1 MHRDDCSYDPE
12 LAPEDREMNSCS
24 VRTALALS
32 LVIVLSVVAIHG
44 FVLSNGTPNTKV
56 SVPSSPSPTV
66 LYEAS
71 DDNADDS
78 ERKGAWDEN
87 VDYDKE
93 WPGGSQESSSG
104 NSLPDPGTAWD
115 TLPNKLG
122 PDFMGNDATE
132 LLGID
137 LELEPLS
144 QTDADKLRE
153 DARKIVEEAIDAGV
167 NDIES
172 LKAKMKRE
180 LDASRKAM
188 SIASDLEAKRQ
199 SDLLMRK
206 IDSMTG
212 DFLKKTESS
221 RKSTKMAAAASR
233 AMEGT
238 AATGMKAKGIEVGTW
253 GVLGGRTVVADDEL
267 ANSRG
272 SGLLGSVG
280 KAVKDADLA
289 KSKAQAQEYSDLG
302 GFGSSSSIIEEE
314 VVEEVLE
321 NRILIVA
328 DTQKDKMAK
337 LLVPALVKAFE
348 KEEESIYNL
357 KIDVLPASSAS
368 MPLGGNDADCVIVF
382 CTSTQPDALKK
393 MLDRLLRKT
402 IGTGGGKVGTPPT
415 QLIGISTLGTERT
428 DAFPYSMQNFMGGK
442 LQTRRQIE
450 EVFINTVRNRVVEP
464 PLDYTIIKMKEGE
477 FADGGKSDFALLP
490 GDVLD
495 DATSIETATQVILQA
510 VAYQPPARNSTISL
524 SGSLPSAALV
534 DQDPMSE
541 EFEKQDDFWR
551 ETFAC
556 LDGPEL
562 WKTTLLET
570 EASGSGLS
578 DEISDTYDKL
588 IEYLG
593 EWADVLALSG
603 KGLTTP
609 IRAEIDGSL
618 DPSSMVTPSNSRT
631 LLVQDGVRLL
641 FLPTNTGKNYASREE
656 ELEQEKQGQ
665 KSTNRPARKFAKEGG
680 IDVVVEIANT
690 SGIDGPPMQQLRVRA
705 RRTNYAE
712 DAVIKEISESTIV
725 KRLEEAIDVFKTD
738 QNMQD

>member
-1 MHRDDCSYDPE
+1 MRSF
-12 LAPEDREMNSCS
+12 SQ
-24 VRTALALS
+24 RTARSSRAFVIALAF
-32 LVIVLSVVAIHG
+32 VTTSVVSVYAFSSTGI
-44 FVLSNGTPNTKV
+44 LNNGITT
-56 SVPSSPSPTV
+56 SAQSPSPTV
-66 LYEAS
+66 LFAN
-71 DDNADDS
+71 DDEDDS

-93 WPGGSQESSSG
+93 WPGGSSEKGGSS
-104 NSLPDPGTAWD
+104 SLPDPGTSWD
-115 TLPNKLG
+115 TLPNRLD

-137 LELEPLS
+137 LSLEPLS
-144 QTDADKLRE
+144 AKDAERLRE

-199 SDLLMRK
+199 SDLLMSK
-206 IDSMTG
+206 IDGLTG
-212 DFLKKTESS
+212 DFLKSTEIS

-253 GVLGGRTVVADDEL
+253 GVLGGRTVVADNDR

-280 KAVKDADLA
+280 NAERDADLA
-289 KSKAQAQEYSDLG
+289 KSKSKVEYSDFNDFG
-302 GFGSSSSIIEEE
+302 GNAAEEE
-314 VVEEVLE
+314 AIVEIQE
-321 NRILIVA
+321 NRILILA

-337 LLVPALVKAFE
+337 QLVPPLLKAFE
-348 KEEESIYNL
+348 KEEESIANL
-357 KIDVLPASSAS
+357 KIDVLAPSTAN

-382 CTSTQPDALKK
+382 CTGLTQPDALKA

-415 QLIGISTLGTERT
+415 QLIGISTLGTERS
-428 DAFPYSMQNFMGGK
+428 DAFPYSVQNFLGGK

-450 EVFINTVRNRVVEP
+450 ETLINTVRNRVVEP

-477 FADGGKSDFALLP
+477 FVDGSGKSDFVLQP
-490 GDVLD
+490 GDILD

-510 VAYQPPARNSTISL
+510 VAYQPPARNSTISV
-524 SGSLPSAALV
+524 SGSLPSAVLV
-534 DQDPMSE
+534 ERNPMSE
-541 EFEKQDDFWR
+541 EFEKQDDFWK
-551 ETFAC
+551 ETFSC

-562 WKTTLLET
+562 WTTTILESKILGDEPGELL
-570 EASGSGLS
+570 
-578 DEISDTYDKL
+578 DEISDMYDRL
-588 IEYLG
+588 IEYMR
-593 EWADVLALSG
+593 EWADLLALSG

-609 IRAEIDGSL
+609 IRAEIDSGL
-618 DPSSMVTPSNSRT
+618 DPASMVTPSTSRT
-631 LLVQDGVRLL
+631 LLYQDGVRLL

-656 ELEQEKQGQ
+656 ELQREQEGGKGTGTKTAQ
-665 KSTNRPARKFAKEGG
+665 SRRIAKEGG
-680 IDVVVEIANT
+680 IDVVVEIANS
-690 SGIDGPPMQQLRVRA
+690 SGIENTGVPSQQLRVRA
-705 RRTNYAE
+705 RRTNYAA
-712 DAVIKEISESTIV
+712 DAVIKEISETTIV
-725 KRLEEAIDVFKTD
+725 KRLEEAIEVFRAD
-738 QNMQD
+738 QGI